1 MLFALMLIASAADWV
16 PMRWTSADPKSLELV
31 KDTAI
36 NCLLLE
42 RGQWSPEFAKAAADR
57 GIATLGVVRAESDSV
72 DAAIAAK
79 LNGVVLEG
87 NFDATVA
94 ERLRNRLTDSRLAVV
109 ELPERSRMKLEAG
122 APIIGT
128 YQGVWPGIQVE
139 EGGVAKAAPS
149 GAPWIDT
156 NMGFIRFVRA
166 ATNATVWMGNRPPE
180 KMVIKAERYLQAI
193 CDAEVVGG
201 KWVIALDSDFNKRL
215 FANDAAALQDW
226 KRITQQ
232 VGYFESHRE
241 WKNLRPAGQLALV
254 QDVAS
259 GGLLSGGILDMIAVK
274 HTPVRPVPSRK
285 LDGAAMDGS
294 KMAVN
299 VDPGSLNDEQKE
311 ILKKFTRA
319 GNTLLTAPPGWKF
332 PAPKPGQITLG
343 NDEVKVLDEIW
354 KELNTMTGRR
364 NLGARLF
371 NVSSMLSNLVQTADG
386 KKTVLQLVNFSDFPA
401 EAVTVHLLGK
411 YRSAKIYF
419 PDAPAKVIPV
429 YDNDEGT
436 GIDIDKIG
444 VSATLV
450 LE

>member
-1 MLFALMLIASAADWV
+1 
-16 PMRWTSADPKSLELV
+16 
-31 KDTAI
+31 
-36 NCLLLE
+36 
-42 RGQWSPEFAKAAADR
+42 
-57 GIATLGVVRAESDSV
+57 
-72 DAAIAAK
+72 
-79 LNGVVLEG
+79 
-87 NFDATVA
+87 
-94 ERLRNRLTDSRLAVV
+94 
-109 ELPERSRMKLEAG
+109 
-122 APIIGT
+122 
-128 YQGVWPGIQVE
+128 
-139 EGGVAKAAPS
+139 
-149 GAPWIDT
+149 
-156 NMGFIRFVRA
+156 MGFIRFVRA

-215 FANDAAALQDW
+215 FANDTAALQDW

-299 VDPGSLNDEQKE
+299 VDPGSLTDEQKE

-401 EAVTVHLLGK
+401 EAITVHVLGK
-411 YRSAKIYF
+411 YRSAKVYF
-419 PDAPAKVIPV
+419 PDAPAKAIPV